1 MNTAKI
7 VSLLRTGAN
16 AEKLILEDAGALTE
30 RLVSRTG
37 LVRQRAAVVAYLTE
51 LHGEVALIVG
61 REHTLRV
68 TAALDG
74 AEARSR
80 WAMLRRVVAAVAETP
95 DLPDSL
101 RTLVDEALA
110 TNPEPLIPEDPDD
123 DEQPSTAP
131 AAASHSRR

>member
-7 VSLLRTGAN
+7 VSLLRTDAN
-16 AEKLILEDAGALTE
+16 ADKLILEDAGALTE
-30 RLVSRTG
+30 RLVTRTG
-37 LVRQRAAVVAYLTE
+37 LDRQRAAVVAYLTE
-51 LHGEVALIVG
+51 LYDEVALIAG

-80 WAMLRRVVAAVAETP
+80 WAVLRQVVAAVAETP
-95 DLPDSL
+95 NLPGPL

-110 TNPEPLIPEDPDD
+110 SIPEPLIPEDPDD